1 MNLEPTLWPRAA
13 ALAEVF
19 WSGPGPDGRPRSQF
33 LQIVFSHLN
42 SLINI
47 ADFFFFSNFAGA
59 NKALSR
65 MHDIRYRMVGRGV
78 RAAPL
83 QPHWCALRPGRL
95 NRKTIT
101 NPTLIFL

>member
-33 LQIVFSHLN
+33 LQICVLSSQF
-42 SLINI
+42 LINI
-47 ADFFFFSNFAGA
+47 ADFFSNYAGA

-95 NRKTIT
+95 NSKTAT
-101 NPTLIFL
+101 NRTLIFL

>member
-33 LQIVFSHLN
+33 LQIMFPPSY

-47 ADFFFFSNFAGA
+47 ADFFFLITQAQT
-59 NKALSR
+59 R
-65 MHDIRYRMVGRGV
+65 HY
-78 RAAPL
+78 PE
-83 QPHWCALRPGRL
+83 C
-95 NRKTIT
+95 TISA
-101 NPTLIFL
+101 IEW